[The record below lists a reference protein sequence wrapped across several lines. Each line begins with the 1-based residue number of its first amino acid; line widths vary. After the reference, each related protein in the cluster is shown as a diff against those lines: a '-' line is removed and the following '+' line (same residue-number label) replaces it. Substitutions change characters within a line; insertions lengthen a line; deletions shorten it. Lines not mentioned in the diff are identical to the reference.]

1 MSKNN
6 KFDKNKIK
14 YFAYY
19 AIAVALIVY
28 MLNDYVTNI
37 KSDHIKYSE
46 FVKYLNENRIEEVQ
60 LTRDKIIIHPKINK
74 GRKKESNVHRV
85 NI

>member
-1 MSKNN
+1 
-6 KFDKNKIK
+6 
-14 YFAYY
+14 
-19 AIAVALIVY
+19 

-74 GRKKESNVHRV
+74 GEKRK
-85 NI
+85 

>member
-74 GRKKESNVHRV
+74 GEKESNVHRV